1 MKKIKCMTAA
11 LLAAC
16 LLSGCSS
23 QEKVSEDFQK
33 ARRHQSVYQFQTN
46 LNDKEWL
53 TVFESDLRKISQVTI
68 QLEEAQSAEVC
79 FRVQFADSKKDM
91 LLKGGETAR
100 VRLENN
106 APFEIF
112 VQINGA
118 GNPEVEM
125 RGEFILS

>member
-1 MKKIKCMTAA
+1 MKKIKCMIAA

-79 FRVQFADSKKDM
+79 FRVQSADSKKDM

-125 RGEFILS
+125 RGEFILN